1 MKLTL
6 AKQSVIAAGFLV
18 TAAAVIFLKN
28 SPAPIKGGK
37 TPEVERPQRSANS
50 RNPRPSVRS
59 ASTSETNPDSPAFLP
74 SFEALASSNPKM
86 ALADLAKIEDPDLLL
101 LALAA
106 VAAGWAQVD
115 PQAAA
120 QWVAGLPSEDQR
132 REAGA
137 GVISAWAA
145 SAPADCLAWV
155 AQNPAGDLR
164 EESLVKLA
172 DAWGSTDPQA
182 ALTGYLALAGGS
194 DSGLRSIVSRWVIDD
209 PSVAVENVSAL
220 GISSKRD
227 ELLQTALVSLS
238 SQDPE
243 LAWKFSERMADRK
256 SIEQVRSM
264 ALKTMAAT
272 RPLEAIKLAEAVGN
286 SEVLLVGIARGW
298 ASTDDSAAE
307 QWIASLADPEL
318 AARLREA
325 TSE

>member
-6 AKQSVIAAGFLV
+6 AKQSALAAGFLV

-28 SPAPIKGGK
+28 PPTPVKGGG
-37 TPEVERPQRSANS
+37 TPSSERPPRSATS
-50 RNPRPSVRS
+50 RSPRPTARS
-59 ASTSETNPDSPAFLP
+59 TAASETNPDSPAFLP
-74 SFEALASSNPKM
+74 SFEALASSNPKK
-86 ALADLAKIEDPDLLL
+86 ALADLAAIEDPDLLL
-101 LALAA
+101 LAIAA
-106 VAAGWAQVD
+106 VGAGWAQVD

-120 QWVAGLPSEDQR
+120 QWVAGMPSEDQR

-182 ALTGYLALAGGS
+182 ALTGFLALEGGS
-194 DSGLRSIVSRWVIDD
+194 DSGLRSIVSRWVNDD

-220 GISSKRD
+220 GKSSRRD

-243 LAWKFSERMADRK
+243 LAWKFSDRVTDRK
-256 SIEQVRSM
+256 AMEQVRSAVLKAM
-264 ALKTMAAT
+264 AET
-272 RPLEAIKLAEAVGN
+272 RPLEAIKLAEAAGN
-286 SEVLLVGIARGW
+286 SEVLLAGIARGW